1 MRRNKTYHAAERTQW
16 VCSVAEPA
24 WWMPACRELG
34 HVVVRNRP
42 DEHVALLKLHVAL
55 LNLRGELVVLRNLMM
70 LCSVA
75 KST

>member
-1 MRRNKTYHAAERTQW
+1 ML
-16 VCSVAEPA
+16 
-24 WWMPACRELG
+24 ACRELG

-55 LNLRGELVVLRNLMM
+55 LNLRGELVVLLNLMM